1 MNTLLLIPDGIGVRN
16 FVLGSFLTE
25 LRRHSRATV
34 LHDLPAGLAERP
46 EIRGASPADVEWR
59 LLPAYRED
67 LVAFELRQALA
78 YSHLYWGNTFGMQ
91 CMLVANRPTGSLKN
105 RAARR
110 AAMIA
115 GRLAASRVGIE
126 LLDRQHEA
134 RVLHSDAARQAAR
147 VLEELQPDIVFC
159 THQRPVV
166 VTPFVA
172 AARAAG
178 IPTATFIF
186 SWDNLPCKGRIATRF
201 DHFLVW
207 SDLMRAEVR
216 RFYPD
221 VDEERIHVVGTPQFE
236 PYTDPSLLWSR
247 EDYCRRVSALTTA
260 PLVPSKRAENSGADP
275 ARPIICY
282 SGCDADTCP
291 DDPTYVEIIAGMV
304 ERGELEGNPQLL
316 LRPAPVDNAHRYR
329 AMLERH
335 PSVILSMPQWHH
347 PEGERWNW
355 VVPSPADTQLL
366 VNTVHHCAV
375 NVNHASTMTLD
386 FALLDRPVANV
397 AFDVLDPPRWG
408 RPLREHFYRFEHYL
422 PVVELGAARI
432 SLSPGDLR
440 DHLNSYLRDPSL
452 DRAERRRLVE
462 REVSMPLDNSS
473 RRVVE
478 TLRRIAGRLNDAD
491 LCSS

>member
-25 LRRHSRATV
+25 LRRHSRATI
-34 LHDLPAGLAERP
+34 LHDLPAGLAERE
-46 EIRGASPADVEWR
+46 EIRAGAPADVEWR
-59 LLPAYRED
+59 SLPPYKED

-78 YSHLYWGNTFGMQ
+78 FSHLYWGNTFGMQ
-91 CMLVANRPTGSLKN
+91 CMLVANRPSGSLRN

-115 GRLAASRVGIE
+115 GRLAASRAGIE

-134 RVLHSDAARQAAR
+134 RVLHSEAARQAA
-147 VLEELQPDIVFC
+147 VLLKELRPDIVFC
-159 THQRPVV
+159 THQRPIS

-172 AARAAG
+172 AARALG

-207 SDLMRAEVR
+207 SDLMRSEIR

-221 VDEERIHVVGTPQFE
+221 VSEDRIHVVGTPQFE

-247 EDYCRRVSALTTA
+247 EEYCRRV
-260 PLVPSKRAENSGADP
+260 GADP
-275 ARPIICY
+275 DRPIICY

-291 DDPTYVEIIAGMV
+291 DDPVYVEIIAEMV
-304 ERGELEGNPQLL
+304 ERGELAGNPQLL
-316 LRPAPVDNAHRYR
+316 VRPAPVDNARRYQP
-329 AMLERH
+329 MLERH
-335 PSVILSMPQWHH
+335 PDVLFSMPQWHH
-347 PEGERWNW
+347 PDGERWNW
-355 VVPSPADTQLL
+355 VVPSPADNQLL

-386 FALLDRPVANV
+386 FALQDRPVVNV
-397 AFDVLDPPRWG
+397 AFDVTDPPRWG
-408 RPLREHFYRFEHYL
+408 RPLKDHFYRFEHYL

-432 SLSPGDLR
+432 SLSSDDLR
-440 DHLNSYLRDPSL
+440 EHLNAYLRDPSL

-462 REVSMPLDNSS
+462 MEVSLPLDNSS

-478 TLRRIAGRLNDAD
+478 ALQRIARHRSESTVVAASAAAD
-491 LCSS
+491 